1 MLAEVVE
8 YLGAGG
14 MTGIIDGTE
23 IRVRCPAIGRKD
35 RDTFISGKSKQ
46 NAAKTMVVTDG
57 DGHVLFCSPASPG
70 SCVDITHARQSGLV
84 KLLETRLAIEIR
96 GCWLPGSRCA
106 DRRAGGDPAALQVQ
120 VERSGL
126 VRGHARAQCK
136 AHSSRRIGIEHGIAR
151 LQSRAGTVLSAN
163 L

>member
-1 MLAEVVE
+1 MPAEVVE

-35 RDTFISGKSKQ
+35 RDTFISGRSRQ

-70 SCVDITHARQSGLV
+70 SCVDITHARQPGLV
-84 KLLETRLAIEIR
+84 KLLETRLAFESLADAGCQGR
-96 GCWLPGSRCA
+96 GA
-106 DRRAGGDPAALQVQ
+106 QTGGRVVSPP
-120 VERSGL
+120 
-126 VRGHARAQCK
+126 HCK
-136 AHSSRRIGIEHGIAR
+136 FK
-151 LQSRAGTVLSAN
+151 
-163 L
+163 